1 MGSRL
6 LVTHIWR
13 GIPGIAYLIHRL
25 EAPRAIGCPLNV
37 HDCTGRVVRRHA
49 RLWVLVLVGSLLA
62 ACATPYHLH
71 NRFEERSRGIK
82 TVAFLPPD
90 VTVSRLS
97 LSGATEPVA
106 EWSEVAHRNLAATI
120 PTRFGG
126 DGGIVLMPV
135 DLDRSPEA
143 RQEYEDARRSFEA
156 IVKGMLSLKDR
167 VPVKEQAHPQDNG
180 IEGGA
185 LVPEHQQQALHATKD
200 QPLDYSLGPLP
211 SLGKATGAD
220 ALLFVWTT
228 DHVSTAGRR
237 AVLGAIAIVQLPL
250 LRGLAIPWVPM
261 GPTVL
266 AMAIVDPQTGDLLW
280 SDARMKRG
288 YDLRK
293 TESAEA
299 LIAEVLND
307 LGRIAPAWRL
317 PVTDR
322 E

>member
-1 MGSRL
+1 MR
-6 LVTHIWR
+6 H
-13 GIPGIAYLIHRL
+13 
-25 EAPRAIGCPLNV
+25 
-37 HDCTGRVVRRHA
+37 HA
-49 RLWVLVLVGSLLA
+49 RLWVLVLVVSLLA

-82 TVAFLPPD
+82 TVAFLPLD

-97 LSGATEPVA
+97 LGGATEPVA
-106 EWSEVAHRNLAATI
+106 EWSEVAHRNLTATI

-156 IVKGMLSLKDR
+156 IAKGMLSIKDR
-167 VPVKEQAHPQDNG
+167 VPVNEQPQDDG
-180 IEGGA
+180 IVGGV
-185 LVPEHQQQALHATKD
+185 LVPEQQQQALYETKD

-228 DHVSTAGRR
+228 DHVSSAGRR
-237 AVLGAIAIVQLPL
+237 AVLGVITIAQLPL
-250 LRGLAIPWVPM
+250 LMGPAIPWVPM
-261 GPTVL
+261 GPTAL

>member
-1 MGSRL
+1 
-6 LVTHIWR
+6 
-13 GIPGIAYLIHRL
+13 
-25 EAPRAIGCPLNV
+25 
-37 HDCTGRVVRRHA
+37 VRHHA
-49 RLWVLVLVGSLLA
+49 RLWVLVLVVSLLA

-97 LSGATEPVA
+97 LGGATEPVA
-106 EWSEVAHRNLAATI
+106 KWSEVAHRNLTATI

-156 IVKGMLSLKDR
+156 IAKGMLSLKDR
-167 VPVKEQAHPQDNG
+167 VPVKEQEQLQDDG
-180 IEGGA
+180 IMGVV
-185 LVPEHQQQALHATKD
+185 LVPEDQQQTLHETKD
-200 QPLDYSLGPLP
+200 RPSDYSLGPLP

-228 DHVSTAGRR
+228 DHVSTAGRH
-237 AVLGAIAIVQLPL
+237 AVLGVFLPIVTSPFLLVGLPL
-250 LRGLAIPWVPM
+250 WVPPWASR
-261 GPTVL
+261 GPTAL

-307 LGRIAPAWRL
+307 LGRISPAWRL